1 MPTLYVENIPR
12 NLYEALRERARRRH
26 RSIAAEVL
34 ALLEENVPT
43 EKELQARQ
51 EFFRRLER
59 IRSKKSRSSGP
70 FPSAEEMQ
78 RQDRAR

>member
-1 MPTLYVENIPR
+1 MPTLYVENVPE

-51 EFFRRLER
+51 EFLRRLQR
-59 IRSKKSRSSGP
+59 IRSKRSPSSGP
-70 FPSAEEMQ
+70 FPSTEGMQ

>member
-43 EKELQARQ
+43 EKELQERQ
-51 EFFRRLER
+51 EFLRRLKR
-59 IRSKKSRSSGP
+59 IRSKKSRSSDP
-70 FPSAEEMQ
+70 FPSTEGMQ

>member
-1 MPTLYVENIPR
+1 MPTLYVENVPE

-51 EFFRRLER
+51 EFLRRLQR
-59 IRSKKSRSSGP
+59 IRSKKSRSSGR
-70 FPSAEEMQ
+70 FPSTEAMQ